1 MKRFN
6 FTGMMAPPHAPFK
19 SDGSLNLDV
28 IPTYARHLKKHG
40 ITAIWLNGTAGEG
53 MSMTVSERKQI
64 AEAWMKCRDEISTVI
79 VQCEAGSF
87 KNTCE
92 LVKHAVSIGVEGVA
106 LLPNLFDRPKTPDE
120 LVDFMEEVSKVCPNT
135 PLFYYHIPMKTC
147 VDISMSE
154 FLEKGIKRIPNLAGL
169 KFTDMD
175 VAGEGKKCLQVAGGT
190 LTIFNGFDEKLQE
203 AVSLGFSSA
212 VGGTF
217 SGFPTMA
224 SQIFS
229 FMKESKVA
237 EAKRVQEEL
246 VTQIGAVFKQ
256 SGGGF
261 TVAHLKAATTL
272 LTGIDMGPT
281 RFPVKPCTPAMLD
294 RLREDLRA
302 VGLSVH

>member
-6 FTGMMAPPHAPFK
+6 FTGMMAPTFAPFK

-28 IPTYARHLKKHG
+28 IPTYAKHLRKHG
-40 ITAIWLNGTAGEG
+40 IKAVWVNGTAGEG

-64 AEAWMKCRDEISTVI
+64 AEAWMKCRDDISTVI
-79 VQCEAGSF
+79 VQCEAGCF
-87 KNTCE
+87 KNTTE
-92 LVKHAVSIGVEGVA
+92 LIKHAVSIGVEGVA
-106 LLPNLFDRPKTPDE
+106 LLPNLFDKPKTTDD
-120 LVDFMEEVSKVCPNT
+120 LVDYMEEASKVCPNT

-147 VDISMSE
+147 VELSMSE
-154 FLEKGIKRIPNLAGL
+154 FLEKGAKRILNLAGL
-169 KFTDMD
+169 KFTDTD
-175 VAGEGKKCLQVAGGT
+175 VAGEGRKCVLAAGGT

-203 AVSLGFSSA
+203 AVSHGFNSA

-229 FMKESKVA
+229 FMKESNDA
-237 EAKRVQEEL
+237 EAKKVQEEL
-246 VTQIGAVFKQ
+246 LIQVGAVFKQ
-256 SGGGF
+256 SGGF
-261 TVAHLKAATTL
+261 TVASLKTATSL

-281 RFPVKPCTPAMLD
+281 RFPVKPYTPAMVD